1 MEVGS
6 FEGIDAMLAVPTV
19 WDFQSH
25 NREHVMR
32 LVPEPI
38 GYDNINGFEGTDLFQ
53 REGFGIALAN
63 LVTLTDG
70 PLVVSLEAPWG
81 EGKTTFIHQWR
92 HHVEKKKGVRCIY
105 FDAFRSDFHSDAFM
119 TLATELYRFAAE
131 VLPDDH
137 SDVEEFKEGAIK
149 LFKILSK
156 SVVKTALQL
165 VPMGELANE
174 TASTLVG
181 EVKNQLSEAV
191 DGLYDEAFAEQ
202 AKLDDVLV
210 QFQDVLSAV
219 VENIYEKG
227 DHQEEAS
234 EKPLVFIID
243 ELDRCRPDFAL
254 QLLEKIKH
262 VFSVPKV
269 AFVLVNNPE
278 QLQESVRAT
287 YGNGIDANRYL
298 HKFYTLS
305 MMLPINKKYSYDQPS
320 DIEKYVKHLFNGL
333 GETVPN
339 RHEYME
345 AVSAICTHKKQG
357 LREVERIVGY
367 VIAYQLMKPESGR
380 KVENIAMIQSFVCC
394 VKVLDPEL
402 FMKMLNGLATL
413 EDVQKFF
420 NTSNLPGDASIID
433 FLYGLI
439 SWLYTDQPDDLT
451 ASERE
456 VYDSYD
462 RSMWS
467 QLTSMNR
474 DRSIFRSRVITPLGY
489 LQ

>member
-1 MEVGS
+1 
-6 FEGIDAMLAVPTV
+6 
-19 WDFQSH
+19 
-25 NREHVMR
+25 MR

-38 GYDNINGFEGTDLFQ
+38 GYEHINGFEGTDLFQ

-63 LVTLTDG
+63 LVTQADG

-92 HHVEKKKGVRCIY
+92 HHMEQKKGVRCIY

-131 VLPDDH
+131 VLPVDD
-137 SDVEEFKEGAIK
+137 SDVEGLKKGAIK

-174 TASTLVG
+174 AASTLVG
-181 EVKNQLSEAV
+181 EVKDQLSEAV

-210 QFQDVLSAV
+210 EFQELLSAV

-227 DHQEEAS
+227 DPQEGAS

-262 VFSVPKV
+262 VFSVSKV

-278 QLQESVRAT
+278 QLQESVRST

-298 HKFYTLS
+298 HKFYTIS
-305 MMLPINKKYSYDQPS
+305 MMLPFNKKYLYGQPS
-320 DIEKYVKHLFNGL
+320 DIENYARHLLSGL
-333 GETVPN
+333 GENLPN
-339 RHEYME
+339 RHEYLD
-345 AVSAICTHKKQG
+345 VISAICTHKKQG

-367 VIAYQLMKPESGR
+367 VLAYQIMKPDAGQ
-380 KVENIAMIQSFVCC
+380 KVSYVAMIQAFACC
-394 VKVLDPEL
+394 VKVLDPKL
-402 FMKMLNGLATL
+402 FTKMLNGLATL
-413 EDVQKFF
+413 EDIQEFF
-420 NTSNLPGDASIID
+420 ATSKLPGEASPID
-433 FLYGLI
+433 LHYGLF
-439 SWLYTDQPDDLT
+439 SWLYTDDPDALT
-451 ASERE
+451 PPERE
-456 VYDSYD
+456 VYDGWEQ
-462 RSMWS
+462 SMWS

-474 DRSIFRSRVITPLGY
+474 DRSIIRSRIITPLGY